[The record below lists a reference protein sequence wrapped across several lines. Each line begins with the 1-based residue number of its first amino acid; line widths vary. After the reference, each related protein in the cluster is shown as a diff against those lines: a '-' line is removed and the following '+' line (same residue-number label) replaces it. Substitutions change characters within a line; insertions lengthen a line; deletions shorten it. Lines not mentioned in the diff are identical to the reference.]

1 LVFLFPLSFNS
12 LGLSLN
18 GLGDNIGISVGVRV
32 DPMVSVW
39 ESMLDIW
46 IPIVGIY
53 TMSGV
58 WKSVG
63 KRMSIGG
70 DWGLNYGGACKDSR
84 ISISLTLLPLSLNSL
99 GLSLNRLGLSLNR
112 LDNIGMISIG
122 VRVSVSVWESM
133 VVCIGNSWGLNLNSL
148 DSRLDNRCGIDIGVV
163 DIGAVDS
170 IGQIVWI
177 SLRVSL
183 GLTLLPLSLNSF
195 SFGLD
200 RLGDNIGITMIT
212 IGVRVDSMV
221 PVVWVSVGVWVGVCN
236 SRCLNFHLLY
246 NRFNQWGGINIWV
259 VKTICQI
266 VGISLSLSIGLSLLP
281 FSRLHS
287 GSLSFSGSSG
297 SSGEWESMSP
307 KTIER
312 SLNIRS
318 MKIRIAMIAIGDN
331 WSSLNCLNLSWLY
344 FNRLDNRYVGE
355 SMVSS
360 KSIHK
365 RRVVDKELR
374 VSLSLCTDSSK
385 EGNHQQELH
394 VVAAL

>member
-1 LVFLFPLSFNS
+1 
-12 LGLSLN
+12 
-18 GLGDNIGISVGVRV
+18 
-32 DPMVSVW
+32 
-39 ESMLDIW
+39 
-46 IPIVGIY
+46 
-53 TMSGV
+53 
-58 WKSVG
+58 
-63 KRMSIGG
+63 MSIGG

-84 ISISLTLLPLSLNSL
+84 LPLCLNSL

-122 VRVSVSVWESM
+122 VRVSVSVRESM

-163 DIGAVDS
+163 DIGAADS

-183 GLTLLPLSLNSF
+183 GLTLLPFSLNRFGFSF
-195 SFGLD
+195 SLN
-200 RLGDNIGITMIT
+200 RLGDNKGITMIT

-259 VKTICQI
+259 VKTICKI
-266 VGISLSLSIGLSLLP
+266 VWISLSLSIGLSLLP

-318 MKIRIAMIAIGDN
+318 MKIRIAMIAIGNN
-331 WSSLNCLNLSWLY
+331 WSSLNSLNLCWLY
-344 FNRLDNRYVGE
+344 FNRLDNRYMGD

-374 VSLSLCTDSSK
+374 VSRSLCTDSSK

-394 VVAAL
+394 VVAALDS

>member
-1 LVFLFPLSFNS
+1 
-12 LGLSLN
+12 
-18 GLGDNIGISVGVRV
+18 
-32 DPMVSVW
+32 
-39 ESMLDIW
+39 
-46 IPIVGIY
+46 
-53 TMSGV
+53 MSGV

-84 ISISLTLLPLSLNSL
+84 IS
-99 GLSLNRLGLSLNR
+99 LNRLGLSLHR
-112 LDNIGMISIG
+112 LDNIGMISVG
-122 VRVSVSVWESM
+122 VRVSISIWESM
-133 VVCIGNSWGLNLNSL
+133 VVCISNSWGLNLNSL
-148 DSRLDNRCGIDIGVV
+148 DSRLDNRCGINIGVV

-183 GLTLLPLSLNSF
+183 SLTLLPLSLNSF
-195 SFGLD
+195 SFSLN

-221 PVVWVSVGVWVGVCN
+221 PVVWVSVGVWVGVSN

-259 VKTICQI
+259 VKPICQI

-287 GSLSFSGSSG
+287 GSLSFSSSSG

-331 WSSLNCLNLSWLY
+331 WSSLNCLNLCWLY
-344 FNRLDNRYVGE
+344 FNRLDNRYMGE

>member
-1 LVFLFPLSFNS
+1 
-12 LGLSLN
+12 
-18 GLGDNIGISVGVRV
+18 
-32 DPMVSVW
+32 
-39 ESMLDIW
+39 
-46 IPIVGIY
+46 
-53 TMSGV
+53 
-58 WKSVG
+58 
-63 KRMSIGG
+63 MSIGG

-84 ISISLTLLPLSLNSL
+84 ISLSITLLP
-99 GLSLNRLGLSLNR
+99 LSLNR
-112 LDNIGMISIG
+112 LDNIGMISVG
-122 VRVSVSVWESM
+122 VRVSISVWESM
-133 VVCIGNSWGLNLNSL
+133 VVCIGNSWGLNLSSL
-148 DSRLDNRCGIDIGVV
+148 DSRLDNRCGIDIGEV

-183 GLTLLPLSLNSF
+183 GLTLLPLSLNRFGFGFSF
-195 SFGLD
+195 SLD
-200 RLGDNIGITMIT
+200 RLGNNIGITMIT

-236 SRCLNFHLLY
+236 GRCLNFHLLY

-266 VGISLSLSIGLSLLP
+266 VGISLSIGLSLLP

-312 SLNIRS
+312 SLKIRS
-318 MKIRIAMIAIGDN
+318 MKIRIARIAIGNN
-331 WSSLNCLNLSWLY
+331 WSSLKSLNLSWLY
-344 FNRLDNRYVGE
+344 FNRLDNRYVGD

-374 VSLSLCTDSSK
+374 VSLSL
-385 EGNHQQELH
+385 
-394 VVAAL
+394 

>member
-1 LVFLFPLSFNS
+1 
-12 LGLSLN
+12 
-18 GLGDNIGISVGVRV
+18 
-32 DPMVSVW
+32 
-39 ESMLDIW
+39 
-46 IPIVGIY
+46 
-53 TMSGV
+53 
-58 WKSVG
+58 
-63 KRMSIGG
+63 
-70 DWGLNYGGACKDSR
+70 
-84 ISISLTLLPLSLNSL
+84 
-99 GLSLNRLGLSLNR
+99 
-112 LDNIGMISIG
+112 MISIG

-148 DSRLDNRCGIDIGVV
+148 DSRLDNRCGIDIGVA

-170 IGQIVWI
+170 IGRIVW
-177 SLRVSL
+177 V
-183 GLTLLPLSLNSF
+183 GFSF
-195 SFGLD
+195 SLD
-200 RLGDNIGITMIT
+200 RLGDNKGITMIT
-212 IGVRVDSMV
+212 IGVRVDSLV
-221 PVVWVSVGVWVGVCN
+221 PVVWVSVGEGVGVSN
-236 SRCLNFHLLY
+236 GRCLNFHLLY

-318 MKIRIAMIAIGDN
+318 MKIRIARIAIGNN
-331 WSSLNCLNLSWLY
+331 WSSINCLNLSWLY
-344 FNRLDNRYVGE
+344 FNRLDNRYVGD

-365 RRVVDKELR
+365 RRVVDEELR
-374 VSLSLCTDSSK
+374 VSLSICTDSSK

>member
-1 LVFLFPLSFNS
+1 
-12 LGLSLN
+12 
-18 GLGDNIGISVGVRV
+18 
-32 DPMVSVW
+32 
-39 ESMLDIW
+39 
-46 IPIVGIY
+46 
-53 TMSGV
+53 
-58 WKSVG
+58 
-63 KRMSIGG
+63 MSIGG

-84 ISISLTLLPLSLNSL
+84 ISISLTLLPLCLNSL
-99 GLSLNRLGLSLNR
+99 GN
-112 LDNIGMISIG
+112 
-122 VRVSVSVWESM
+122 
-133 VVCIGNSWGLNLNSL
+133 
-148 DSRLDNRCGIDIGVV
+148 RLDNRCGIDIGIV

-177 SLRVSL
+177 RLRVSL
-183 GLTLLPLSLNSF
+183 GLTLLPFSLNSF
-195 SFGLD
+195 SFSLN
-200 RLGDNIGITMIT
+200 RLGDNKGITMIPK
-212 IGVRVDSMV
+212 GVRVDSLV

-236 SRCLNFHLLY
+236 GRCLNFHLLY

-259 VKTICQI
+259 VKTRCQI

-312 SLNIRS
+312 SLSIRS
-318 MKIRIAMIAIGDN
+318 MKIRIAMIAIGNN
-331 WSSLNCLNLSWLY
+331 WSSINSLNLCWLY
-344 FNRLDNRYVGE
+344 FNRLDNRYMGDGE

-374 VSLSLCTDSSK
+374 VS
-385 EGNHQQELH
+385 
-394 VVAAL
+394 